1 MTFDYV
7 KGDKVI
13 ALTPLR
19 RQARFPAIG
28 AVETYWEAL
37 RDGRLMPTR
46 ADVDPRGIAGVLEF
60 AFLLEKIAPGL
71 GRIRLAGLHLNEI
84 MGMEVRGMP
93 VTALFLPDAR
103 REITRVLEAVLDEPA
118 EVRLALRSE
127 GGYRLAPLEAQM
139 ILLPLRDETG
149 RPTRILGALQSR
161 GEIGRGPRRFSI
173 SDIETKPLIGDP
185 ITARLPRQ
193 PAHLLRSPGV
203 VPADPAPGEV
213 ARTLDPRTEK
223 LRRQIDEIRRADDR
237 GDQRATHL
245 RLVHDAGRD

>member
-1 MTFDYV
+1 MTIDYV

-28 AVETYWEAL
+28 AVESYWEAL
-37 RDGRLMPTR
+37 RNGRLMPTR

-60 AFLLEKIAPGL
+60 AFMLEKIAPGL
-71 GRIRLAGLHLNEI
+71 GRIRLAGLHLTEI

-103 REITRVLEAVLDEPA
+103 REMTRVLEAVLDEPA
-118 EVRLALRSE
+118 VVRLALRSE
-127 GGYRLAPLEAQM
+127 RGYRLAPLEAQM
-139 ILLPLRDETG
+139 ILLPLRGETG
-149 RPTRILGALQSR
+149 KPTRILGALQSR

-185 ITARLPRQ
+185 LTARLPRQ
-193 PAHLLRSPGV
+193 PAPRLRAPGI
-203 VPADPAPGEV
+203 VPVEAAPGEV
-213 ARTLDPRTEK
+213 ARSFNPQTEK
-223 LRRQIDEIRRADDR
+223 LRRQIDEIRRADEM
-237 GDQRATHL
+237 GGQRAAHL